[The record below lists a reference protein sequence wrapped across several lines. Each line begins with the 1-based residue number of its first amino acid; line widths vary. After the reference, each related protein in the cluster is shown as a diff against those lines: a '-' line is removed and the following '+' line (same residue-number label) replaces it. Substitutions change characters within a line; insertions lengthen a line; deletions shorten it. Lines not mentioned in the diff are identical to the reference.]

1 VVVFLEEPKQPTAK
15 TASSE
20 TASISLVIPKS
31 AIPTSLVDSIN
42 TFWKGSILEGKAQT
56 LIDAC
61 SSSTVPEMCAKVIAA
76 QTKIETGFGSAGVGR
91 EHYKNLTGIRD
102 GKQWRKY
109 EKYDDSLK
117 DTAKLFI
124 EGNYQDYFTIYG
136 DEQGLQKMLNRWG
149 TNHYEVISS
158 IVKSL

>member
-1 VVVFLEEPKQPTAK
+1 VGLFLKEPKQPTEVK
-15 TASSE
+15 TSSSE
-20 TASISLVIPKS
+20 TASPPTPSIITNTSPLVEN
-31 AIPTSLVDSIN
+31 LN
-42 TFWKGSILEGKAQT
+42 EFWKGSILEGKGQT
-56 LIDAC
+56 LVDAC
-61 SSSTVPEMCAKVIAA
+61 STSTVPEMCAKVIAA